1 MLAGRGSSP
10 RVAVAWAEIGG
21 AGSAALQHQVSRYD
35 DSGSDEEWDSIGA
48 GGSAAAAPPTRG
60 GEVVEDLED
69 ARFSFEEEA
78 WSAATQHRAEADRSL
93 HSIGGGSGA
102 ARTAAIGANAPAVPA
117 AAPAP
122 EPAPEPEPEPEPEPT
137 APGRV
142 SPAAAAAAAARV
154 RVAAAGNSA
163 AASAAT
169 AKPLGPEG
177 ARASRE
183 KADRERRA
191 RAAEERLRQR
201 AAAELAAERKKL
213 ASDEAARA
221 AAAQKAAA
229 AAAEPPGPRPAPAP
243 RPASDA
249 AAAMPVPSSNAFA
262 QQDSGAR
269 STARR
274 PTRPPP
280 GSPLRT
286 STLESKFQQL
296 QQVVRDTPKRKSKAQ
311 ARSGG
316 TPLRESLE
324 LERQGTAEAMQALR
338 EASVEEAGWEAELA
352 EVRAAIADVENEAPD
367 AGAAAAAPSKGQG
380 RKPPASRALSG
391 RSTPRSPSGMYLQP
405 AGSAPK
411 PVKWSDVGS
420 PAEVRA
426 QRPTSVAG
434 SGRDTANTCA
444 QTCAVGLGEEAAQIS
459 GEGVLS

>member
-1 MLAGRGSSP
+1 MLAGRGTSP

-48 GGSAAAAPPTRG
+48 GGSAAAAAATPQG

-78 WSAATQHRAEADRSL
+78 WSTATQHRAEADRSL

-102 ARTAAIGANAPAVPA
+102 VRAAAIGANAPAAVGVP
-117 AAPAP
+117 APAP
-122 EPAPEPEPEPEPEPT
+122 EPAPEPEPEPEPT

-142 SPAAAAAAAARV
+142 SSAAAAAAAARV

-163 AASAAT
+163 AASAGAT
-169 AKPLGPEG
+169 KPLGPGG

-183 KADRERRA
+183 KADRETRA

-221 AAAQKAAA
+221 AAAQQAAA
-229 AAAEPPGPRPAPAP
+229 AAAEPPEPRPAPAP
-243 RPASDA
+243 RPAPDA

-262 QQDSGAR
+262 QQDPGAR

-380 RKPPASRALSG
+380 RKPPANRTLSG
-391 RSTPRSPSGMYLQP
+391 RSPSGMYLQP

-426 QRPTSVAG
+426 TPNLRRRT
-434 SGRDTANTCA
+434 RHR
-444 QTCAVGLGEEAAQIS
+444 
-459 GEGVLS
+459 